1 LVGFA
6 HALVRLLR
14 GLFRIAETAREVV
27 QSRIAARTQ
36 RKGVVGELE
45 PRAAGPPPAGSP
57 QRRIGDLYKHFLD
70 EAGTLVAPRQPS
82 ETPDEYRRDIELVV
96 PAAGPDL
103 SELTE
108 VFTEARY
115 SLHVIGPDH
124 VERATAAVRQLGS
137 VLAEHASS
145 SRQEAETGD

>member
-1 LVGFA
+1 MAVDW
-6 HALVRLLR
+6 VRP
-14 GLFRIAETAREVV
+14 
-27 QSRIAARTQ
+27 QSIRFGCA
-36 RKGVVGELE
+36 
-45 PRAAGPPPAGSP
+45 SP
-57 QRRIGDLYKHFLD
+57 CRR
-70 EAGTLVAPRQPS
+70 V
-82 ETPDEYRRDIELVV
+82 EYRRDIELVV

-145 SRQEAETGD
+145 SRQEAGTGD